1 MISTASNVQYFGL
14 EVTVIA
20 RLETCALIRFQGR
33 DLIVE
38 TADLTASQS
47 CLLAPDSAVPA
58 DTFTEAS
65 APPRQMA
72 ACSQMTLMHS
82 T

>member
-1 MISTASNVQYFGL
+1 MEDFAMISTTSNVQYFGL

-20 RLETCALIRFQGR
+20 QMKTFAPIRFQGR
-33 DLIVE
+33 DVIVE
-38 TADLTASQS
+38 TADLTVTQS
-47 CLLAPDSAVPA
+47 CVLAPDSTVPV

-72 ACSQMTLMHS
+72 ACSKCL
-82 T
+82 

>member
-1 MISTASNVQYFGL
+1 MEDFVMISTASNVQYFGL

-20 RLETCALIRFQGR
+20 QMKTYALIRFQGR

-38 TADLTASQS
+38 TADLTASLS
-47 CLLAPDSAVPA
+47 SVLAPDRPVTA

-65 APPRQMA
+65 APARQKA
-72 ACSQMTLMHS
+72 ASS
-82 T
+82 